1 MTADERQQTELVIDR
16 KQIESNYKVLKE
28 TVLSIQRLRDI
39 SKQRADLTA
48 KIGTQLYRLT
58 NGDIQTVDADN
69 LTLSAAST

>member
-39 SKQRADLTA
+39 SKQRADLTS
-48 KIGTQLYRLT
+48 KIGTQLYRLS
-58 NGDIQTVDADN
+58 NNDF
-69 LTLSAAST
+69 